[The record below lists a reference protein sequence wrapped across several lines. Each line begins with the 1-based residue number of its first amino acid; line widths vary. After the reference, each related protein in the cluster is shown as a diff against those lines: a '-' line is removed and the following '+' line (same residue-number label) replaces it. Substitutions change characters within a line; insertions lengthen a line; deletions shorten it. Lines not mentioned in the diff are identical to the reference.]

1 MSIMMSWMTHIR
13 QGKWGQAVLD
23 RGWVLGQAGA
33 MPAMAAHQGGA
44 PRLWRAAVLPPCAC
58 SDPSRAALCPAQLAW
73 TSYPVHGLLL
83 AARPENGYMWSAHGT
98 AFLGDGM
105 PAPARH
111 WLEDGGGAKLGAAF
125 TWPSGVALP
134 DPRHPGPLASLP
146 TNMGPSGWP
155 PTVDEAAMAVGC
167 RHGNP
172 GARAPLGGH
181 HPNPSV
187 GPLGHLWS

>member
-33 MPAMAAHQGGA
+33 VPAMAAYQGGT

-58 SDPSRAALCPAQLAW
+58 SDPSRAALCSAGLDLIPSAWPSSGCLPREWLYVVCPWDCFPWGWDACPSEALAGGW
-73 TSYPVHGLLL
+73 
-83 AARPENGYMWSAHGT
+83 
-98 AFLGDGM
+98 
-105 PAPARH
+105 
-111 WLEDGGGAKLGAAF
+111 GGAKLGAAF
-125 TWPSGVALP
+125 TWPSGAALP
-134 DPRHPGPLASLP
+134 DPCHPGPLASLP

-155 PTVDEAAMAVGC
+155 PTVDEAAMAAGC

-181 HPNPSV
+181 HPNPPV